1 VKSIL
6 TGDSGKSKASLK
18 KIRKNII
25 MGNVSEI
32 VQKYVEITQFLAK
45 EVEKLKLENER
56 KEQII
61 LAQAETIRKLAY
73 E

>member
-1 VKSIL
+1 L
-6 TGDSGKSKASLK
+6 TGDSGKSKTSLN